1 VGMGMLLNRLVKRD
15 STRPTLSSDHATFLF
30 IIYQQVSLH
39 QFPLNAHGC
48 NKLRNVITL
57 TGKTDLF
64 SNFIYVMSKLLR

>member
-1 VGMGMLLNRLVKRD
+1 MSMLLNRLVKRD
-15 STRPTLSSDHATFLF
+15 STRPTFSSDHATFLS
-30 IIYQQVSLH
+30 IIYQTLTLH
-39 QFPLNAHGC
+39 QFSFNAHGC

>member
-1 VGMGMLLNRLVKRD
+1 MGMLLKRLVKRD
-15 STRPTLSSDHATFLF
+15 STRPTFSSVHATFLF
-30 IIYQQVSLH
+30 LIYQTITFRKFS
-39 QFPLNAHGC
+39 LNAHGC

>member
-1 VGMGMLLNRLVKRD
+1 MCMLLNRLVKRD
-15 STRPTLSSDHATFLF
+15 STRPTFSSDHAIFLF
-30 IIYQQVSLH
+30 LIYQMITFR
-39 QFPLNAHGC
+39 QFSSNTHGC